1 MKKYQFRL
9 DAVLRVRRIEEER
22 ARADLLGANRALAA
36 AEAELDRRL
45 DHYRTVTLPGG
56 ALTHDAYLA
65 ARSHQDHAAAAVVA
79 AGTARLA
86 AAAER
91 ERLHAVWA
99 ATAARVKALERL
111 DDRRRGEHA
120 AEVLREEII
129 VLDEVA
135 AATRLI
141 GADR

>member
-22 ARADLLGANRALAA
+22 ARADLLGANRALAE

-45 DHYRTVTLPGG
+45 EHYRTVTLPGG
-56 ALTHDAYLA
+56 ALAHDDYLA
-65 ARSHQDHAAAAVVA
+65 ARSRQDHAAASVVA

-86 AAAER
+86 AEAER
-91 ERLHAVWA
+91 QRLHDIWA
-99 ATAARVKALERL
+99 GTAARVKALERL
-111 DDRRRGEHA
+111 DDRRREEHA
-120 AEVLREEII
+120 AEVLREEVI

-135 AATRLI
+135 TATRLI